1 MPGDAASRS
10 PDLPAR
16 SADAD
21 PPRPAGAA
29 VLAARIAMAREAL
42 ELRQTELQRD
52 LAHHETWRLHVES
65 MAAEM
70 SGEDRLTQDRIVE
83 AVSGRQASLRS
94 KLERVDRD
102 QALLNR
108 HAGAALADPDTPA
121 GDLVRILD
129 ACAPAADA
137 ADAAGR
143 GPRRAEGGDPSPSV
157 AAAGDPVLDRLLQ
170 RRWRRSRLPSLE
182 SMVKIAGLAFLGYVL
197 YGATVPISGGSA
209 PDPRFLS
216 VHMPGGLPQV
226 GSGGVSLPGG
236 AGVALDIAPLVELER
251 SLVAAIRQVLPGA

>member
-16 SADAD
+16 PADAD

-29 VLAARIAMAREAL
+29 LLAARIAMAREAL
-42 ELRQTELQRD
+42 ELRQAELQRD

-108 HAGAALADPDTPA
+108 HAEAALADPDTPA
-121 GDLVRILD
+121 GDLARILD
-129 ACAPAADA
+129 ACAPATDA

-143 GPRRAEGGDPSPSV
+143 ARSRAEGGDPPPSV
-157 AAAGDPVLDRLLQ
+157 AAAGDPALDRLLQ

-216 VHMPGGLPQV
+216 VNMPGGLPQI
-226 GSGGVSLPGG
+226 GAGGVSLPGG
-236 AGVALDIAPLVELER
+236 AGLALDIAPLADLER